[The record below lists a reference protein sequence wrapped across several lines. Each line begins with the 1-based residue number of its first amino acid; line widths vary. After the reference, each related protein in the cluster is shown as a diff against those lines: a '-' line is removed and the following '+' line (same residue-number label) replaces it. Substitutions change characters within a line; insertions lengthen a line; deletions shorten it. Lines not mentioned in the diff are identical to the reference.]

1 MRDEQIPA
9 LGPRVVTPRPGTA
22 PAAERP
28 AHNRPGDRAR
38 WGVTFLQHRD
48 DSSVT
53 VSTQPDGIGGGVI
66 LLRLESPMLD
76 TVHAVYL
83 CPAEASRLAE
93 GLSRAALLATR
104 TAEPTPAEPATG
116 ESATGESATCG
127 PTAGGTRS
135 GGTQTGDDEPVGI
148 RLVVAGEGT
157 RADRLAGALG
167 GLPPGM
173 RLRDFAADTDVTL
186 VFEPPT
192 AAPTGRG
199 PGRPSPAQSD
209 ASLASSSARS
219 ATQ

>member
-9 LGPRVVTPRPGTA
+9 LGPRVAPPGPGTA

-28 AHNRPGDRAR
+28 ARNRPGDRAR

-53 VSTQPDGIGGGVI
+53 VTTQPDGIGGGVI

-83 CPAEASRLAE
+83 CPAEASRLAD
-93 GLSRAALLATR
+93 GLSRAALVTTR
-104 TAEPTPAEPATG
+104 IGPAT
-116 ESATGESATCG
+116 
-127 PTAGGTRS
+127 
-135 GGTQTGDDEPVGI
+135 GGTQTGDDEPVGL

-157 RADRLAGALG
+157 RADRLAAALG
-167 GLPPGM
+167 GLPPGL

-192 AAPTGRG
+192 AAPPGRG
-199 PGRPSPAQSD
+199 PDRASPAQSD
-209 ASLASSSARS
+209 PSLASSSARS